1 MRTDLWAGH
10 PQNDLDYR
18 FDKLPM
24 KDNLRYSRILKRR
37 CKISEIVSRGGLQ
50 TQSALIK
57 I

>member
-18 FDKLPM
+18 FGKLPM